1 MVTANLTTNLPATE
15 LFPLIDMWRL
25 ALLDGA
31 VGTWCTNAEPNCDP
45 MKIFLTKAATMA
57 PPRNFALTLLRTFS
71 NAFATPV
78 LVQRILVSGK
88 LRDDLTGF
96 LVANLLNED
105 ASVRTAAASLAFN
118 VAASL
123 QARRVK
129 KVQDGEISTSFGD
142 EDGDWEVELVS
153 VIVEAIERE
162 QSEEVVHRLV
172 ACLAFL
178 LRLSPVYDSQLVP
191 LLQVLQ
197 AKEALREKTRVV
209 VKKPEIK
216 QLVEEVEAKLCA

>member
-1 MVTANLTTNLPATE
+1 
-15 LFPLIDMWRL
+15 
-25 ALLDGA
+25 
-31 VGTWCTNAEPNCDP
+31 

-162 QSEEVVHRLV
+162 QSEEVGKFGRYLRCGFDVLIDFGVSSSVGGMSRVSVAIVARL
-172 ACLAFL
+172 
-178 LRLSPVYDSQLVP
+178 
-191 LLQVLQ
+191 
-197 AKEALREKTRVV
+197 
-209 VKKPEIK
+209 
-216 QLVEEVEAKLCA
+216 